1 MLLPMLLVVVDSV
14 AQSAEVEN
22 MDCCWGDHTIDH
34 PCPNA
39 IHCPIS
45 LIHSKSKDNFSSYH
59 GVHAHPAQP
68 GLGTSM
74 SVHQSSSLFKILLS
88 ILKEG

>member
-14 AQSAEVEN
+14 ASSLAEVEN
-22 MDCCWGDHTIDH
+22 MDCCWGDTIDH

-59 GVHAHPAQP
+59 DNQQAIIPCLSKHFIEANI
-68 GLGTSM
+68 
-74 SVHQSSSLFKILLS
+74 LFVELFIKNLTTFQ
-88 ILKEG
+88 